1 MKKSQFLLSVLCAAT
16 VITGCSKSKEAFE
29 NKLPN
34 PGSSLSMRPEMRI
47 PGDGVWD
54 VLGYGYDV
62 TGEYANPNAV
72 RYMIVDATALKA
84 AESNRV
90 ISDPSQFSYGKLT
103 AGSNV
108 EEYTKGLS
116 ANTTAT
122 FGFSVFGATIKASY
136 ADSTA
141 FSSKYAYASYDH
153 ILQKK
158 ALKFSADNQLLMN
171 YLSPAFVT
179 DIANNSAENIVKRYG
194 THVLSNIVLGA
205 KLQILYRMETTSKDR
220 EKAVRAG
227 IDMPLKGV
235 FGISANI
242 NSNQTDK
249 QQNFSETFQYQ
260 TVGGNSSIPLIG
272 SINLPSPGQ
281 QNPTYQTIPITEWTN
296 SVTSENAQLID
307 LKSNGLIPIYE
318 LISDPGK
325 KMAVKNYIDQYI
337 ANNKVSAKP
346 DNIHVYYNSQ
356 QSSHA
361 FSTFEDPYLTS
372 HGFQYLGVNFKAFI
386 SQVPG
391 TLPIHHFYHP
401 TLHIRIYTIDRFSW
415 PFEAN
420 GYIYDGVKFY
430 AYPSQQPNTYGVHTF
445 WNSTISN
452 YTYTINR
459 YDWPYE
465 QNGYT
470 YMGINFYA
478 FKP

>member
-1 MKKSQFLLSVLCAAT
+1 MKKIQFLFSVLCAVT
-16 VITGCSKSKEAFE
+16 VITSCSKSKETFE

-34 PGSSLSMRPEMRI
+34 KGSSLSMGPGMRT
-47 PGDGVWD
+47 PGDGLWD

-72 RYMIVDATALKA
+72 RYMVVDVTALKA
-84 AESNRV
+84 AEPNRA
-90 ISDPSQFSYGKLT
+90 IMDPSHFSYGNLN
-103 AGSNV
+103 AGSNA

-116 ANTTAT
+116 GSTTAT
-122 FGFSVFGATIKASY
+122 FGFSIFGATIKANF

-153 ILQKK
+153 IIQKK
-158 ALKFSADNQLLMN
+158 ALKFSADDSMLMN
-171 YLSPAFVT
+171 YLSPAFVN
-179 DIANNSAENIVKRYG
+179 DLANSSVENIVKRYG
-194 THVLSNIVLGA
+194 THILSNIVLGA
-205 KLQILYRMETTSKDR
+205 KLQVFYRMETTSQDR
-220 EKAVRAG
+220 IKAVRAG
-227 IDMPLKGV
+227 LDMPLKGV

-249 QQNFSETFQYQ
+249 QQNFAETFQYK
-260 TVGGNSSIPLIG
+260 TVGGNSSITLIG
-272 SINLPSPGQ
+272 SVSLPSPGQ
-281 QNPTYQTIPITEWTN
+281 QNPGYTNIPISTWTS
-296 SVTSENAQLID
+296 SVTDENAQLID
-307 LKSNGLIPIYE
+307 LKTNGLIPLYD
-318 LISDPGK
+318 LISDPAK
-325 KMAVKNYIDQYI
+325 KLAVKNYITQYL
-337 ANNKVSAKP
+337 AGNLVSAKA

-372 HGFQYLGVNFKAFI
+372 HGFQYLGVNFKAFV

-401 TLHIRIYTIDRFSW
+401 ALQIRVYTIDRFSW
-415 PFEAN
+415 PFESN

-430 AYPSQQPNTYGVHTF
+430 AYPSQQPNTYGVHAF
-445 WNSTISN
+445 WHPNISN